1 MFTQANI
8 KTPAWLLATAG
19 VLLCAALAHAQT
31 ETERFGD
38 EYQTCNT
45 GQTQSTVECVD
56 KLIQIWEAR
65 LNGAYERALDK
76 LPAARQDGLRAA
88 QRAWI
93 EYRDTSCRWYA
104 SGAGS
109 IARLESVECMRS
121 LTAARALELQEVI
134 EER

>member
-1 MFTQANI
+1 M
-8 KTPAWLLATAG
+8 KTPARLIAVAG
-19 VLLCAALAHAQT
+19 VLLSAVHAHAQT
-31 ETERFGD
+31 EAVRFGD

-56 KLIQIWEAR
+56 KLIQIWDAR
-65 LNGAYERALDK
+65 LNGAYERALEK
-76 LPAARQDGLRAA
+76 LPALRQEGLRAA
-88 QRAWI
+88 QRAWL

-109 IARLESVECMRS
+109 IARIESVECMRS

>member
-1 MFTQANI
+1 MKA
-8 KTPAWLLATAG
+8 PAWLIAIAG
-19 VLLCAALAHAQT
+19 VLLFAVQTHAQV
-31 ETERFGD
+31 ETVRFGD

-65 LNGAYERALDK
+65 LNGAFERALAK
-76 LPAARQDGLRAA
+76 LPEPRQEGLRGA
-88 QRAWI
+88 QRAWS
-93 EYRDTSCRWYA
+93 EYRDTNCRWYA

-121 LTAARALELQEVI
+121 LTAARALELEEII